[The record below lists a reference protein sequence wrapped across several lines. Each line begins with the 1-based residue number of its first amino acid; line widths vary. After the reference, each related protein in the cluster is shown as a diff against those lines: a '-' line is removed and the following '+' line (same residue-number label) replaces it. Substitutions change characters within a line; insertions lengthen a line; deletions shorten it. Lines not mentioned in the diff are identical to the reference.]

1 MLECLNIPENITTYD
16 FIYNLALNYD
26 KKEYKTCLILPTERN
41 VRYIASC
48 GLKYVELYTISNFFD
63 ILINIEKKVLPKEL
77 RPFYLK
83 KAIKKLTLDEITAVF
98 KSGNQEFLESFI
110 PFAENSKNIFSFY
123 RELFSEMVDIKD
135 LAKAGKYSDYEN
147 QINILYNLWNIYIDL
162 LHENNW
168 VDKYETY
175 QNTTLNDYF
184 INNYDNYIF
193 LISGFIPKH
202 EMIVYKKIGETK
214 NVTIV
219 FNYVGKRQSQHKEYE
234 SFFQT
239 NNLQDKTMPVFSSNN
254 IQIFSCSS
262 NISQIELI
270 TKKAFE
276 LNIKHSIPF
285 EKMAVIMPDTS
296 CKTYFINLDYYNIFD
311 VSAGRD
317 IVVCNF
323 YSFLNN
329 VFSICTGLKTN
340 KVEIS
345 KVINIFLNE
354 MLQKDEGVQD
364 ICKKLYKMID
374 NSRLYIEKDELYN
387 ESVVQKYLLS
397 FFNAPTSLTISQSI
411 TYYRTLLKNIM
422 PLFVLEQ
429 DYINETIILLDKLEI
444 IYKNIDDVLL
454 FEETSYIIL
463 NEISKQTVNLPKKDI
478 AVTGILESRNIS
490 YDVLF
495 MPYMTEEFFPPKN
508 VKDMFINTE
517 IRNQLKLPTFV
528 DRENLMKNYLYQL
541 MSNAKITIISY
552 SNDSTSRRSSFIE
565 ELAIK
570 NNLKEL
576 IYTPK
581 NISLIQDK
589 KIYNQE
595 IVDFF
600 VEKNDKIIAQL
611 KDFTFSAS
619 NINIYKSCSLR
630 FYLQYILKIDEPV
643 EELKKLNNQVFGNV
657 IHSTFKNLFD
667 NNILVASNDYL
678 SNFKDEF
685 LNQIKNYDAYKY
697 SNVEQFITNFIVD
710 SIPQIVKAE
719 KEHAEKGYIEKYR
732 EHKIN
737 IKFNDFNIMGY
748 IDKIEMQQ
756 NNIVVTDY
764 KFKDNKNIKQVT
776 SNNFDNIE
784 DIQLPIYCLLID
796 KEMGKIPSELYYF
809 CLKDTIGYIE
819 KGFNT
824 EYYSDFKEYLHN
836 TLKEIVDINIPFIQT
851 DKIKNCN
858 YCSYN
863 NICGRQNESLS

>member
-1 MLECLNIPENITTYD
+1 MLECLNIQENITTYD

-147 QINILYNLWNIYIDL
+147 QINILYNLWNIYTDL

-329 VFSICTGLKTN
+329 VFSIWTGLKTN